1 MLFIFFT
8 WIYFQDCTH
17 PHAKSQRAGVLVFS
31 ELICGPLRAL
41 NVVSFGQVIQELAE
55 ILYQT
60 AVVWNIKQNVCA
72 AKQTRGLNKQNKP
85 IVSPYKQQMEDGEG
99 WSRIHLVPGP

>member
-1 MLFIFFT
+1 MQSRRELV
-8 WIYFQDCTH
+8 
-17 PHAKSQRAGVLVFS
+17 VLVFS

-41 NVVSFGQVIQELAE
+41 DVVSFGQVTQELAK

-72 AKQTRGLNKQNKP
+72 AKQIRGLNKQSKP